1 MNSIYRF
8 KVKDIAISTR
18 KKSPLFGRLHADP
31 EGSGDY
37 RIADQ
42 RLSKLPVGTTGCAPR
57 MRPLAFAEPATFGGS
72 ACAGGCG
79 LACADCCGLGC
90 GGCAG
95 CARASCL
102 DSGLGSAFGAGLA
115 GAVAVR
121 TGAGFAAAAGCAAA
135 ACGFSSSARPPPNS
149 RVKKFPD
156 DCEPNR
162 AELMTVESAAG
173 GGSRCV
179 SV

>member
-1 MNSIYRF
+1 MKSIYRF

-18 KKSPLFGRLHADP
+18 KKTPLFGAFLHSDP
-31 EGSGDY
+31 EASGAY

-57 MRPLAFAEPATFGGS
+57 MSPLAFAEAEPAAFGGS
-72 ACAGGCG
+72 ACACCCG

-90 GGCAG
+90 GACAG
-95 CARASCL
+95 WARASCL

-115 GAVAVR
+115 AAVAVR
-121 TGAGFAAAAGCAAA
+121 TGAGFAAGAGAAGCAAA

-162 AELMTVESAAG
+162 AELMTVE
-173 GGSRCV
+173 
-179 SV
+179 